1 MESLCF
7 SGRVQKTF
15 RLMARDPSLKRKGDE
30 GQGATC
36 AEPCSVAEWGMC
48 WKQKASQDHSRVNEG
63 RMEERLPRWSRLIS
77 RGAGGE
83 EARREGAGG
92 GQSGCCHVVWVG
104 QWSLHFGNGIGEL
117 GAGLRHGLKVELAA
131 SLTDFAYGKGTGK
144 NQGKPG
150 IGVAHI

>member
-1 MESLCF
+1 
-7 SGRVQKTF
+7 
-15 RLMARDPSLKRKGDE
+15 MAQDPSLKRKGDE
-30 GQGATC
+30 GQGTTC
-36 AEPCSVAEWGMC
+36 AGPCSVAEWGMC

-63 RMEERLPRWSRLIS
+63 RMEKRLARWSRLIPH
-77 RGAGGE
+77 GARGE
-83 EARREGAGG
+83 EARREGGG
-92 GQSGCCHVVWVG
+92 EGQSGSSHVVWAG

-131 SLTDFAYGKGTGK
+131 SLMGFAYGKGTGK

>member
-1 MESLCF
+1 
-7 SGRVQKTF
+7 
-15 RLMARDPSLKRKGDE
+15 
-30 GQGATC
+30 
-36 AEPCSVAEWGMC
+36 
-48 WKQKASQDHSRVNEG
+48 
-63 RMEERLPRWSRLIS
+63 MEERLARWSRLIPS
-77 RGAGGE
+77 GTGGE

-92 GQSGCCHVVWVG
+92 GQSGCCHVVWEG
-104 QWSLHFGNGIGEL
+104 QWSSHFGNGIGEL